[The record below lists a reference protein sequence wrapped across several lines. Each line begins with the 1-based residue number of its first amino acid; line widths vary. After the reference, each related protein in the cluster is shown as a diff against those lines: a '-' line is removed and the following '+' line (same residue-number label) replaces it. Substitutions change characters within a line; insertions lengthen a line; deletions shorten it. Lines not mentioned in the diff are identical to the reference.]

1 MADSSAAANKEV
13 KMDADKEKKS
23 EEPQQPQ
30 LGVLEEDD
38 EFEEFAVQEWKDEET
53 DVAKYLEQSGAAGGG
68 GASSHLWEDT
78 WDDDDV
84 EEDFSVQL
92 REELAKATK
101 SGDTE
106 MQTDRKSV
114 V

>member
-1 MADSSAAANKEV
+1 MADSSASAAKEMQV
-13 KMDADKEKKS
+13 DKGEGKKA

-53 DVAKYLEQSGAAGGG
+53 DVAKYLEQSGATG
-68 GASSHLWEDT
+68 GAGAPSHLWEDT

-84 EEDFSVQL
+84 EEEFSAQL
-92 REELAKATK
+92 RQNREELAKATR

-106 MQTDRKSV
+106 MQS
-114 V
+114 